1 MKGSNRRRYLTE
13 GELTKLIKA
22 ARKGRYGNVT
32 QPFTPTSSTPPAI
45 RN

>member
-13 GELTKLIKA
+13 AELTKLIKA
-22 ARKGRYGNVT
+22 ARGAMANVT